1 MEIFGV
7 CVLIVEACVC
17 VLCVCTCAH
26 LNILVVLC
34 AVRCCC
40 ASRCGLFALISAGDA
55 NREHN

>member
-1 MEIFGV
+1 M